1 MPENVRKRLKER
13 NLSKD
18 KLNRISSPKLH
29 RSTNKRFYFTPTE
42 SQTGVRL
49 AGEALKSLPNVT
61 PWTKGQRGHG
71 CKRFQKPVTW

>member
-1 MPENVRKRLKER
+1 MEPRSDWARAVIAENVRKKLKER

-49 AGEALKSLPNVT
+49 AGEALKFPPTAT
-61 PWTKGQRGHG
+61 PRAK
-71 CKRFQKPVTW
+71 KPTRV